1 MNEQHPSFWQ
11 QRWSFINGVITLAG
25 WRWRQQWLLLLLT
38 WLGVTLAIVLICSLP
53 LFYNVMTTAGIR
65 GILRSS
71 VYSDQMVAT
80 ADVEGLSS
88 QEAVKVPLVVHQQ
101 MQSQLGTYLNS
112 SASAEI
118 INTSAL
124 NFLNYLP
131 TITYLKLYSSDLT
144 QGRAHIQL
152 IQGGFPSAN
161 SDELQV
167 MLTSQT
173 AADMEVKVGSL
184 LKLSG
189 QFATGPLPVEN
200 SLNGLTNNDPLQ
212 SYPTIYTQAF
222 SVQVVGIFRTI
233 DTDSY
238 WNGVNF
244 DSPAINATTR
254 SPGPPPV
261 FAALTSNTL
270 LLQTAD
276 QIAQQHHSS
285 MLFATDPTH
294 TDQIAL
300 PYALPISSITNTG
313 LDDVIARLNSLQQ
326 ALLQTFHGTD
336 AAISINSPY
345 ILDISLFGQVLQFGE
360 HSGSLEAFRNE
371 MELARTPILILT
383 LEIAS
388 LILFFISMMTGALI
402 EQQQATIAVLRSR
415 GASRRQL
422 FGSLCTQCL
431 ALCLTACLVGPFL
444 AILLVSLLAPHLLP
458 NNLQDAVN
466 SLTGQLNVAL
476 SSTLGY
482 ALLALAISLITMT
495 LTIFFALRANIM
507 TLRREETRSTRRP
520 LWQRLHLD
528 LFLALV
534 ALASYAFTIYFQ
546 NTQQFIDL
554 QSQSLLAPLLQLLAP
569 LLLLLAAILCFL
581 RLYPLLLRTLTRFAQ
596 RKRGLSAMLALAQME
611 RAPQRPM
618 RMALLLGLATA
629 FALFTLVFTAT
640 QAQYIQNLAGYQAGA
655 DFSGALSQNLQ
666 SDGLAEDTATY
677 RNIPGVLSVSLS
689 SFSTVFLPTEDAAG
703 NQYDRTTILNAVDA
717 NTFAQ
722 TAIWSQQDSSQPLSV
737 LMEQLV
743 EQRAQAIQQHIVPA
757 IVDASTW
764 QLLNL
769 HLGATFQLTDNLG
782 NPLSITYKA
791 IAEVAHIPPVDDSSQ
806 SALITDYQTL
816 DSAYELI
823 GNPFSLNY
831 AWLRTSDSP
840 ADLTHIRQ
848 VLNNSDIALGSL
860 VDRRELA
867 SSSASDPLL
876 LNLLSALGL
885 GVASTLF
892 LAFLANILLP
902 TLSLRSRLTQF
913 AVLRALGTS
922 PALVTRI
929 LIWEQACVLTSALL
943 LGLLFGALLSLATIP
958 PLIFSGVLP
967 IDLVDA
973 PTLSLYT
980 TQHAIPSQIILPP
993 SLGLALT
1000 LLLVFCVLALGLM
1013 TRLAQRPLLGQILR
1027 LDED

>member
-1 MNEQHPSFWQ
+1 MHRPQKSNRQ
-11 QRWSFINGVITLAG
+11 QRLSFLSGVITLAG

-38 WLGVTLAIVLICSLP
+38 WLGVTLAIVLVCSLP

-65 GILRSS
+65 SILRSS
-71 VYSDQMVAT
+71 PYSNQLVAT

-88 QEAVKVPLVVHQQ
+88 QEALTVPLAVRQQ
-101 MQSQLGTYLNS
+101 MQSQLGNYLDRS
-112 SASAEI
+112 TSAEI
-118 INTSAL
+118 INTGPL
-124 NFLNYLP
+124 NFLNALP
-131 TITYLKLYSSDLT
+131 AVTNMKLYSADLAQGQAHLQII
-144 QGRAHIQL
+144 QGR
-152 IQGGFPSAN
+152 FPRATSN
-161 SDELQV
+161 DLEV
-167 MLTSQT
+167 MLTTTT
-173 AADMEVKVGSL
+173 ATDMEVKVGSL
-184 LKLSG
+184 LQLSG

-200 SLNGLTNNDPLQ
+200 TLNGTTSNDPHQ
-212 SYPTIYTQAF
+212 AYPTIYTQAF
-222 SVQVVGIFRTI
+222 SARVVGIFRTI

-244 DSPAINATTR
+244 DAPAINATTQA
-254 SPGPPPV
+254 PGPPPV
-261 FAALTSNTL
+261 FAALTSNAFL
-270 LLQTAD
+270 LRLAD
-276 QIAQQHHSS
+276 QIAQQHHTS

-300 PYALPISSITNTG
+300 PYALPTGSITNTG
-313 LDDVIARLNSLQQ
+313 LDDVISRLNTLQQ
-326 ALLQTFHGTD
+326 SLLQTFHGTD
-336 AAISINSPY
+336 ATISINSPY
-345 ILDISLFGQVLQFGE
+345 ILDINLFGQMLHFGGNT
-360 HSGSLEAFRNE
+360 GSLEQFRNE

-388 LILFFISMMTGALI
+388 LILFFISIMTGALI
-402 EQQQATIAVLRSR
+402 EQQQSTLAVLRSR

-458 NNLQDAVN
+458 GNLQDAVN
-466 SLTGQLNVAL
+466 SLTSQLNVAL
-476 SSTLGY
+476 SSTISY
-482 ALLALAISLITMT
+482 ALLALAISLATMNV
-495 LTIFFALRANIM
+495 TIFFALRATII

-546 NTQQFIDL
+546 STQQFINL

-581 RLYPLLLRTLTRFAQ
+581 RLYPLLLRTLTHLAQ
-596 RKRGLSAMLALAQME
+596 HRRGLSAMLALTQME

-629 FALFTLVFTAT
+629 FALFTLIFTAT
-640 QAQYIQNLAGYQAGA
+640 QAQYIQNLAGYQSGA
-655 DFSGALSQNLQ
+655 DFSGALSQNMQ
-666 SDGLAEDTATY
+666 SDSLAQDTAAY
-677 RNIPGVLSVSLS
+677 RTIPGVLSVSLS
-689 SFSTVFLPTEDAAG
+689 AFSTVFLPTEDAQG
-703 NQYDRTTILNAVDA
+703 EQYDRTTILNAVDA

-722 TAIWSQQDSSQPLSV
+722 TAIWSTQDSSQPLSF

-743 EQRAQAIQQHIVPA
+743 AQRAQAIKQNIVPA

-769 HLGATFQLTDNLG
+769 HPGATFQLTDNLG
-782 NPLSITYKA
+782 NPLPITYKA
-791 IAEVAHIPPVDDSSQ
+791 IAEVQHIPPVDNSSQ

-816 DSAYELI
+816 NNAFSLL
-823 GNPFSLNY
+823 GNPFNLNY

-867 SSSASDPLL
+867 AVSASDPLL
-876 LNLLSALGL
+876 INLLSALGL
-885 GVASTLF
+885 GVASTLL

-929 LIWEQACVLTSALL
+929 LVWEQTFVLTTALL
-943 LGLLFGALLSLATIP
+943 LGLIFGALLSLATIP

-967 IDLVDA
+967 IDLVNA

-980 TQHAIPSQIILPP
+980 TQHAIPGQIILPP
-993 SLGLALT
+993 SLGLALA
-1000 LLLVFCVLALGLM
+1000 LLLLLCLLALGLM